1 VPVTPLQLSPL
12 LSDKLGVEV
21 HLKCEHVQVT
31 GSFKF
36 RGASNKVRLLGD
48 AALRD
53 GVITA
58 STGNHGQG
66 LALAASRRSVPVT
79 VFAPRDA
86 SPAKLR
92 KIELYGG
99 AVRLVDGD
107 ALAAELTAADHASAE
122 GLTFV
127 SPYNDLEVI
136 AGQGTVGMELA
147 EQLPSLDAVFVAVGG
162 GGLVS
167 GLACALKNQC
177 QGIEIVGCWPEVA
190 RSMHACLEAGQI
202 IDVEES
208 ETLSDGTAGGVEPG
222 AVTFDLCRDLID
234 RTVLVSE
241 SEIGDAMRRLARD
254 EHWMVEGAAG
264 VALASLLK
272 LHDQY
277 RGRKVAVVLCGRN
290 IALEKYYRVLAGG

>member
-1 VPVTPLQLSPL
+1 MELTQGQQLAHYRI
-12 LSDKLGVEV
+12 D
-21 HLKCEHVQVT
+21 
-31 GSFKF
+31 
-36 RGASNKVRLLGD
+36 
-48 AALRD
+48 
-53 GVITA
+53 
-58 STGNHGQG
+58 STIGQG
-66 LALAASRRSVPVT
+66 GMGTVYRATDTRLDREVAIKVLPAEVTADVERRQRFRQEALLAAAFNHSNIAT
-79 VFAPRDA
+79 VHDVGEQAQDA
-86 SPAKLR
+86 R
-92 KIELYGG
+92 TG
-99 AVRLVDGD
+99 V
-107 ALAAELTAADHASAE
+107 AAELTAADHASAE